1 MIFYKF
7 FSILVKP
14 SEAFTRFPVE
24 DLVFLVLEAVD
35 PPFAN
40 QISYSTLEAKKSAE
54 CNMLTI
60 EVFILALG

>member
-1 MIFYKF
+1 MF
-7 FSILVKP
+7 VRP
-14 SEAFTRFPVE
+14 SEAFTRFPEE

-54 CNMLTI
+54 CRMLTI
-60 EVFILALG
+60 DVFILALG